1 MQDWKCQRLRAWT
14 KLLATPS
21 KLIKIKAHWQIL
33 SILLAGCILRF
44 FNLGLIPGPIFDEV
58 FYPVFALNY
67 LSGENFF
74 SVHPPLG
81 SYILTLGI
89 YVYDLLPWTESI
101 DFSFAQVG
109 DVNPLSYR
117 WIGATSGIVL
127 VYVGYKLALELFNHK
142 HFALL
147 VALFFMLDGSL
158 LVDSRLG
165 LINVFFTLFGFMA
178 VLFFVKGNKNNNLGQ
193 FLLSGLMLGAAFS
206 VKWNGLGFWLALI
219 SFSFLFFI
227 FHRLELHYRDEYERR
242 GLSKFLSIIFLPFCI
257 YLIFWIPELIHNE
270 NTLVNKHFQMI
281 DYHFSDNDQKAHP
294 YSSPWYT
301 WPLMIRPMGYFF
313 DSESIIAA
321 GGDSIEIFT
330 AIHLFPNPAL
340 NLLAFIAVIILSF
353 KWIEQIAKSYGTKK
367 VTEDT
372 YVMSIILIGFYAN
385 FLPWAV
391 ASRSTFIYHYQPSAC
406 FSFMALAFLLYRL
419 TDKRKTENMP
429 LYYLTLIL
437 VLVSAVYWLP
447 LQLGLEITSESF
459 YSRMWFDTW
468 I

>member
-1 MQDWKCQRLRAWT
+1 MCKV
-14 KLLATPS
+14 S
-21 KLIKIKAHWQIL
+21 KLTKIKTHWQIL
-33 SILLAGCILRF
+33 SILLVGSILRF

-67 LSGENFF
+67 LSGEAFF

-101 DFSFAQVG
+101 NFSLAQVG

-117 WIGATSGIVL
+117 WIGATSGILL
-127 VYVGYKLALELFNHK
+127 VYVGYKLALELYNDK

-165 LINVFFTLFGFMA
+165 LINVFFSLFGFTA
-178 VLFFVKGNKNNNLGQ
+178 VLFFLKGNKYNNLGH

-206 VKWNGLGFWLALI
+206 VKWNGLGFWLTLL
-219 SFSFLFFI
+219 SFSILFAVFFKSKLIFSPEYSRSGLTKSLLLFI
-227 FHRLELHYRDEYERR
+227 LPFIVYTILWLPELVHNK
-242 GLSKFLSIIFLPFCI
+242 SSIIDGHLRMFSFHL
-257 YLIFWIPELIHNE
+257 
-270 NTLVNKHFQMI
+270 
-281 DYHFSDNDQKAHP
+281 DYASDKTHP

-301 WPLMIRPMGYFF
+301 WPFMIRPIGYFF
-313 DSESIIAA
+313 DSETLIIA
-321 GGDSIEIFT
+321 GGNNIEIFT

-340 NLLAFIAVIILSF
+340 NLLSFIAVIFLTF
-353 KWIEQIAKSYGTKK
+353 KWIEEIAKSFGTKE
-367 VTEDT
+367 VSEDA
-372 YVMSIILIGFYAN
+372 YIMSIILIGFYTN

-391 ASRSTFIYHYQPSAC
+391 ASRSTFLYHYQPSAC

-419 TDKRKTENMP
+419 TDKRKSENMS